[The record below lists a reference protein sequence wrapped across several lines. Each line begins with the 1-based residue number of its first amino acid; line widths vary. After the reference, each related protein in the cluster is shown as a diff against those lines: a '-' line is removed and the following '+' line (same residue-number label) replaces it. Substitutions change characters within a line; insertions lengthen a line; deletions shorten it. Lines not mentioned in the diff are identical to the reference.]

1 MKLSVTTP
9 TGALVETDAD
19 EVIAPGVLGEFGVLP
34 GHIPFLS
41 ALRPGVLSFRGKGEK
56 DDQGSG
62 HVYAVGE
69 GVLEVARAADGTD
82 KVIVLVERAVTAG
95 EIDRDAASKEAA
107 AADSEL
113 AGWKKDLDGEWKALA
128 SRRAW
133 AQARVDAAVRA
144 GR

>member
-9 TGALVETDAD
+9 TGAMVETDAD

-41 ALRPGVLSFRGKGEK
+41 ALRPGVLSFRGKGDK
-56 DDQGSG
+56 GDGSG

-82 KVIVLVERAVTAG
+82 KVIVLVERALTAG
-95 EIDRDAASKEAA
+95 EIDRTAATKETDAADA
-107 AADSEL
+107 EL
-113 AGWKKDLDGEWKALA
+113 AAWKKDLDGEWKALA